1 MQKVAED
8 MQIFADNAKDIDN
21 VFTLWY
27 KGTIKSKR
35 LQKRTTPAREAVDLQ
50 DADTGS
56 KMKII

>member
-8 MQIFADNAKDIDN
+8 MQIFADGAKGIDN